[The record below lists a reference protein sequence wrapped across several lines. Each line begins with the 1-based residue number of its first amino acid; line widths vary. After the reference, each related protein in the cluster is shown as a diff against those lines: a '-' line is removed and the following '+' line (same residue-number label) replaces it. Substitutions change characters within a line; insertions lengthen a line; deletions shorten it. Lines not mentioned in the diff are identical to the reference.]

1 MGTGEMDQEIPDL
14 KRACYGESI
23 KCIHQALTL
32 WVRGR
37 QVLHYSILLEM
48 IWIQTEL
55 WCTDKVQCN
64 VREKKWTGRNYIKF
78 AIGSNSV
85 LGKAT
90 QWCESSPLLSMIYST
105 AVSQEFSRV
114 ACMTPLWAPVKPA
127 TFLEAEKWII
137 FHGSYFMVLQSPSLA
152 AKECFI

>member
-37 QVLHYSILLEM
+37 HVLHYSILLEM

-64 VREKKWTGRNYIKF
+64 VRKKNGLAETI
-78 AIGSNSV
+78 
-85 LGKAT
+85 
-90 QWCESSPLLSMIYST
+90 SSL
-105 AVSQEFSRV
+105 Q
-114 ACMTPLWAPVKPA
+114 
-127 TFLEAEKWII
+127 LEATVCWAKPPSDVRAHLCSAWYIPLQLVRNLAEWLVWLLCGLQWNQQRSWKLKNESFSMVPILW
-137 FHGSYFMVLQSPSLA
+137 SYRALP
-152 AKECFI
+152 